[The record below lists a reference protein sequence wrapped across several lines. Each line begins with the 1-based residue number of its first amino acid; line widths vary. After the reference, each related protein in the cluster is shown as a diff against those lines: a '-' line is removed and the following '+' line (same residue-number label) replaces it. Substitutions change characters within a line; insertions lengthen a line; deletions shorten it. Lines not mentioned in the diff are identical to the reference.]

1 MATTEPRS
9 RGMFAFLTDW
19 YRRSLS
25 NQLIIML
32 VTPVALGLVVLA
44 AYVFY
49 NVRIQSQADMRAHA
63 ETLMQTA
70 EDSVADQMIELEEIA
85 TIQDAYLR
93 SRFFDL
99 APAVTTGT
107 PLTVEV
113 TNQTTLE
120 QHPATIP
127 RWSIGDQVLTNDH
140 SFVDAVQQEV
150 GGVQTVFQRF
160 EQGMLRI
167 STNIRLENGDRAVF
181 TYFPLDHEIVQTV
194 LGGRAY
200 IGRALVIGQWH
211 IAKYSPI
218 VAEDGEVIGML
229 FSGFSEAGSAQRL
242 ASTLGELKVGESG
255 FFWIFTSKGE
265 MLAHPQLVGSMAL
278 DALDADG
285 NLYVR
290 QIMAEKEGWLSYA
303 LADGDGA
310 RAVQTR
316 FTYFAPR
323 DWYLALTIFD
333 DEAFAA
339 AQQLQ
344 SAILTIAV
352 VILMVLTVII
362 ILTGRQLLRPIGLIG
377 RAARQIA
384 EGRPVQE
391 LPVERHDEIGRM
403 AADFSGM
410 VSYLRQISTAANRL
424 ADGDLTVDVS
434 VKSEEDALGLAFRK
448 MIQQWRRIVQDL
460 QSSVNQLDGAVDSL
474 RQAADQAGQT
484 TGEIAGTMQHVARG
498 AITQNTAV
506 TQATGNLG
514 RMRASIASVADG
526 ALRQTDTI
534 TRASGV
540 VNELAVAAEQVSTNA
555 ETVAR
560 DSSGAAQVARQG
572 AETVSAAINGMASIR
587 ESVGRSAARVTQMG
601 EHSRQIGT
609 VLTSMQEIAELTNLL
624 ALNASIEAARAG
636 DHGRGFAVV
645 ASEVRKL
652 AVHAAEATGEIGE
665 LIHSMQQSIEEAV
678 VAMSSGSRA
687 VEAGTGQAQAASA
700 ALGEILRVAESV
712 QQQAGTALQVT
723 QTMQHAAS
731 ALVETMGE
739 VRSVAAA
746 NTDATAAM
754 SSGAGEVSTAVEH
767 IAAVSAENS
776 SAAEQVSGSAGTM
789 AAQVRDVAASAQLL
803 ASMTRNLRATI
814 AQFQVAA
821 ET

>member
-1 MATTEPRS
+1 MATAQPRS
-9 RGMFAFLTDW
+9 RGTFAFLTSW
-19 YRRSLS
+19 YRHSLS
-25 NQLIIML
+25 NQLILML
-32 VTPVALGLVVLA
+32 VTPVALGLLILA
-44 AYVFY
+44 AYVLY

-63 ETLMQTA
+63 ETLIQTA

-85 TIQDAYLR
+85 SIQDAYLR

-99 APAVTTGT
+99 APYVTFGD

-120 QHPATIP
+120 QHTATIP
-127 RWSIGDQVLTNDH
+127 RWSIGEQVLTEDH
-140 SFVDAVQQEV
+140 SFVDAVQQDV

-160 EQGMLRI
+160 DQGMLRI
-167 STNIRLENGDRAVF
+167 STNIRLENGERAVF

-194 LGGRAY
+194 LSGQAY
-200 IGRALVIGQWH
+200 VGRALVTGQWH

-218 VAEDGEVIGML
+218 VAEDGEVVGML
-229 FSGFSEAGSAQRL
+229 FSGFSEASSARRL
-242 ASTLGELKVGESG
+242 ATTLGELKVGESG
-255 FFWIFTSKGE
+255 FFWIFTSDGT
-265 MLAHPQLVGSMAL
+265 MLAHPQLAGRVAL
-278 DALDADG
+278 DAHDADG
-285 NLYVR
+285 NPYVR
-290 QIMAEKEGWLSYA
+290 RIMAEKAGWLSYE
-303 LADGDGA
+303 LLDGDDS

-339 AQQLQ
+339 AEQLQ
-344 SAILTIAV
+344 SAIITIAL
-352 VILMVLTVII
+352 VILAVLILII
-362 ILTGRQLLRPIGLIG
+362 TLTGRQLLRPIGLIG

-384 EGRPVQE
+384 EGRQVQE
-391 LPVERHDEIGRM
+391 LPVERRDEIGRM
-403 AADFSGM
+403 AADFGGM
-410 VSYLRQISTAANRL
+410 VSYLRQISGAANRL
-424 ADGDLTVDVS
+424 ADGDLTVDVPVQS
-434 VKSEEDALGLAFRK
+434 DEDALGLAFRK
-448 MIQQWRRIVQDL
+448 MIHQWRRIVQEL
-460 QSSVNQLDGAVDSL
+460 QSSVTQLDSSVGSL
-474 RQAADQAGQT
+474 HQAADQAGQT
-484 TGEIAGTMQHVARG
+484 TGEIAGTMQHIARG

-514 RMRASIASVADG
+514 RMRESIAGVANG
-526 ALRQTDTI
+526 AIQQTDTI

-540 VNELAVAAEQVSTNA
+540 VNELVAAAEQVSANA

-572 AETVSAAINGMASIR
+572 AETVSAAINGMVSIR
-587 ESVGRSAARVTQMG
+587 ESVSRSAARVTQMG

-652 AVHAAEATGEIGE
+652 AVHAAEATNEIGD

-678 VAMSSGSRA
+678 VAMNNGSQA
-687 VEAGTGQAQAASA
+687 VEAGTGQAQAASM

-712 QQQAGTALQVT
+712 QQQAGAALQVT

-731 ALVETMGE
+731 ALVETMSD
-739 VRSVAAA
+739 VRNVASA
-746 NTDATAAM
+746 NTSATAAM
-754 SSGAGEVSTAVEH
+754 SSGAGEVSTAVDH

-776 SAAEQVSGSAGTM
+776 SAAEQVSSSAGTM
-789 AAQVRDVAASAQLL
+789 ASQVRDVAASAQLL
-803 ASMTRNLRATI
+803 AGMTRNLRATI
-814 AQFQVAA
+814 AQFHVAA
-821 ET
+821 EA